1 MSTEPQLMSELLADL
16 DGGSIDRAIA
26 MDLAALVEEVQ
37 NKSKPGKITITV
49 VLEPMGLN
57 GHAVQ
62 VLASHTITPPK
73 PGRAGSV
80 LFVGDHGSLHR
91 TDPYQGVLEVPANVD
106 PETGEKIQ

>member
-1 MSTEPQLMSELLADL
+1 MSTEPQLMSELLATL
-16 DGGSIDRAIA
+16 DGGTIDRALA
-26 MDLAALVEEVQ
+26 MDIAALVEEVQ
-37 NKSKPGKITITV
+37 AKTKPASITLKIV
-49 VLEPMGLN
+49 FEPMGLN

-73 PGRAGSV
+73 PARAGSV

-91 TDPYQGVLEVPANVD
+91 TDPYQGVLGEVPAN